1 MISAFCALPA
11 IIRWIYIFAWLSRPN
26 SAEAGPAILIITIL
40 LFHGRL
46 INPPP
51 DISVTSAEFSSREKC
66 EAAADYYQSRL
77 ESKRPWANGGRLE
90 PDLKLVDRPGW
101 A

>member
-66 EAAADYYQSRL
+66 EAAADHYQSRL
-77 ESKRPWANGGRLE
+77 ESKRPGMAGVSVKTNCYE
-90 PDLKLVDRPGW
+90 K
-101 A
+101 